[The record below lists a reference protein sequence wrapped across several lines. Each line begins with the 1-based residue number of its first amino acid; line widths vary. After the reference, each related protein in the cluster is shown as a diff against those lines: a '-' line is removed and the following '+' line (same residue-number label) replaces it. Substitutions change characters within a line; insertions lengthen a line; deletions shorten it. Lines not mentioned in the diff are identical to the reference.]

1 MLEELKKF
9 GSSQLGFEMEFG
21 QVDIGKAK
29 TNKSERFKRRQK
41 NFVTLSSI
49 NDVTPNSEKDVSLNS
64 ENDVKPSSMN
74 NVTPNLL
81 KSVTLTSI
89 NDATLNSEK
98 DVTLT
103 PENDATVSLNSDQ
116 ETAHSTPT
124 EETTKSLSTNLSAIF
139 SDVSFVKKS
148 KKRGFEIKDE
158 NLNGKSLRRVNQNTS
173 ENEDVYL
180 NDLNDSLSEEPFR
193 MRKKYLHLSKMDSE
207 SLSLSQSQSSWEE
220 SADLNLL
227 GDFTIEK
234 RPNVF
239 NSTNGIDQSVLGLDL
254 TEEDSMMQS
263 TNQSPTNQSPTN
275 QSLTDSHSFA
285 NSRLV
290 SHLEENL
297 ETVSSP
303 ATKKRFRIHRVR
315 RSLPLN
321 ESSLAK
327 DSLKRATNHVNR
339 ILSGPNDEVANVDQ
353 NQGTKIS
360 NANLSLS
367 GEKDEVAN
375 VDQTRGTKIPKGSS
389 PNAFQLISNDMNEN
403 GTVGIT
409 TASQEKAKGEEVF
422 FRKNRKRGYP
432 SEQSSQATKKAK
444 EAEHPEEN
452 QLKNDSGESGKNVK
466 ESDLEDDRIIKAS
479 GSGQQPDSGSPFTVR
494 S

>member
-21 QVDIGKAK
+21 QVDIGKANKK

-81 KSVTLTSI
+81 NSVTLTSI

-158 NLNGKSLRRVNQNTS
+158 NLNNGK
-173 ENEDVYL
+173 
-180 NDLNDSLSEEPFR
+180 SLSEEPFR
-193 MRKKYLHLSKMDSE
+193 MRKKYLNLSKINSE

-234 RPNVF
+234 RQNVF

-263 TNQSPTNQSPTN
+263 TNQSPTNQSPTNQSPTN